1 METVAAN
8 LTKQAV
14 TCSSSTT
21 ETLKKGLTY
30 VQSYQ

>member
-8 LTKQAV
+8 LTQQAV
-14 TCSSSTT
+14 TCSRSTT